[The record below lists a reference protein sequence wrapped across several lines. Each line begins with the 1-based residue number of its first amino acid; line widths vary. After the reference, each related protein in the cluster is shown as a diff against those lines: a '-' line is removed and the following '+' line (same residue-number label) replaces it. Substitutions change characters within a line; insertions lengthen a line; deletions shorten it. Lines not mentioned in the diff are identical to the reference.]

1 MKRSEVNQYLRQAF
15 EFFQQHHFRL
25 PPFADW
31 TPDDWQR
38 RHKEAAYIIAR
49 KLGWDVTD
57 FGSGKFGQCGL
68 LLFTLRNGC
77 PGDPE
82 KIYAEKI
89 MIVRENQCTPFHFHF
104 QKTEDIINRGGGT
117 LVVELY
123 NSDSAG
129 NFTSGQVSVRCDGLA
144 RSVAG
149 GGTIML
155 DPGESITL
163 VPGVYHSFYA
173 RGGDALVGEVSSV
186 NDDTIDNRFH
196 QPLPRFS
203 AIEENE
209 PPLRLLCSDYARLEG
224 STT

>member
-1 MKRSEVNQYLRQAF
+1 MKRSEVNCYLRQAM
-15 EFFQQHHFRL
+15 EFFQAQQFRL

-31 TPDDWQR
+31 TPAEWQR
-38 RHKEAAYIIAR
+38 RHQEAAYLSAR

-57 FGSGKFGQCGL
+57 FGSGNFGQCGL

-82 KIYAEKI
+82 KIFAEKI
-89 MIVRENQCTPFHFHF
+89 MIVRENQRTPFHFHF

-129 NFTSGQVSVRCDGLA
+129 NFISGQVNVRCDGLI

-149 GGTIML
+149 GGKIL
-155 DPGESITL
+155 LAPGESITL

-173 RGGDALVGEVSSV
+173 QGGDALIGEVSSV

-196 QPLPRFS
+196 QALPRFS
-203 AIEENE
+203 DIEEDE
-209 PPLRLLCSDYARLEG
+209 PPLRLLCSDYARWEEP
-224 STT
+224 ST